1 MSQTQAKRTRFVS
14 EIAKGMTI
22 IDAYR
27 AAGYRTDSPWVHQNA
42 QKVLRHPEVQA
53 QVERIRKQSR
63 DAVPVSVAYITSRLL
78 DAADMAQRLEKP
90 ADMTGAMMGVDKL
103 HGFLIDRATLDVMV
117 NKPSAVPTDV
127 LDLSVDDWARA
138 NQVLLPGMLG
148 DPSPEPQ
155 PTNGGSDAGPRGSAS
170 PEGET
175 PLVPTSIASPQ
186 STNDIN
192 HLGDRGL
199 WPSEPPMQ
207 SPEIGGSEKLNEING
222 LASGMPVAQPG
233 KEPVPASG
241 TMRTTPIE
249 MEEVETRMETPVK
262 KYTKPKSKRPH
273 RRVHPYP
280 LGHPKYGQPLKK
292 GTGTKKISKE
302 PRK

>member
-1 MSQTQAKRTRFVS
+1 MV
-14 EIAKGMTI
+14 
-22 IDAYR
+22 
-27 AAGYRTDSPWVHQNA
+27 AAT
-42 QKVLRHPEVQA
+42 
-53 QVERIRKQSR
+53 
-63 DAVPVSVAYITSRLL
+63 
-78 DAADMAQRLEKP
+78 
-90 ADMTGAMMGVDKL
+90 MGVAKL

-138 NQVLLPGMLG
+138 NQVLLPGIG
-148 DPSPEPQ
+148 GSD
-155 PTNGGSDAGPRGSAS
+155 GGSDAGLNGSAS
-170 PEGET
+170 PQGET

-207 SPEIGGSEKLNEING
+207 SPEIGGSEKPNEING
-222 LASGMPVAQPG
+222 LGVAGRAVEPG

-241 TMRTTPIE
+241 TMRTTPT
-249 MEEVETRMETPVK
+249 EVETRMETPVK